1 MALDK
6 AIKSGKEHRKPYRG
20 SKVIDYS
27 CRNHGS
33 CPYCER
39 NRKHKFLDLKGEQM
53 LDDFIMNPSYE
64 ELEDNYLTPEEIY
77 AIINTESEEEN
88 GKY

>member
-1 MALDK
+1 
-6 AIKSGKEHRKPYRG
+6 
-20 SKVIDYS
+20 
-27 CRNHGS
+27 
-33 CPYCER
+33 
-39 NRKHKFLDLKGEQM
+39 M